1 MSEIINNQQVFSLLE
16 VTRSIEK
23 TISARYKSW
32 FWVKAE
38 MIKLNHYSHSGH
50 AYPDL
55 VEKKDG
61 KVVAQIRSTLWSSR
75 FEKINRRF
83 LNVTKEPLKDGINI
97 MFRAQ
102 INFSPLYGLSIN
114 IIDIDPSVTLGDME
128 REKLATISKL
138 KEEAI
143 FDNNKKKKLSLLPQR
158 LAIISVETSK
168 GYADFIRVIDTNS
181 WGYKFFHMLFPSLLQ
196 GDQAV
201 ASIMIQLNSIKSVK
215 HHFDLVAIIRGG
227 GGDVGLSCYNNFELS
242 KEIALFPIP
251 VFTGIGHSTNETVVE
266 MVSHTNNITPT
277 KLAEFLIQKFHN
289 FNVPVQESQRIISE
303 FAIQILKETGKDL
316 RDTSKY
322 FQSVTQGLVMQN
334 KARLDHINHKLI
346 RQSEHQIVNNKQLLF
361 MQTNSLT
368 SMAKE
373 LVQSEKELFQYSMT
387 EIDRATRAVARK
399 AGLVI
404 SELQSAIKIGSP
416 NVLKVIKENLQ
427 NEIRNMSN
435 GIPRQME
442 QCRNKLEDKEWQVQM
457 LDPVNVLER
466 GYSITY
472 LNGKALHQSTDVNQ
486 GDILETRLFNGKLES
501 IVRTTNLTKWKKKN
515 RTQKLSKSFRKS

>member
-1 MSEIINNQQVFSLLE
+1 MSETINNQQVFSLLE

-23 TISARYKSW
+23 TISARYKST

-38 MIKLNHYSHSGH
+38 MIKLNHYSYSGH

-55 VEKKDG
+55 VEKKNG

-75 FEKINRRF
+75 FEEINRRF
-83 LNVTKEPLKDGINI
+83 LNITKEPLKDGINI

-102 INFSPLYGLSIN
+102 IKFSPLYGLSIN

-128 REKLATISKL
+128 REKQATISKL

-143 FDNNKKKKLSLLPQR
+143 FDNNKKRLLPLLPQR

-168 GYADFIRVIDTNS
+168 GYADFINVIDANS
-181 WGYKFFHMLFPSLLQ
+181 WGYRFFHMLFPSLLQ

-201 ASIMIQLNSIKSVK
+201 ASIMKQLNSIKRVK

-303 FAIQILKETGKDL
+303 FAIQTLKDTGKGL
-316 RDTSKY
+316 SDTSKY
-322 FQSVTQGLVMQN
+322 FQSVTQGLLFQN
-334 KARLDHINHKLI
+334 K
-346 RQSEHQIVNNKQLLF
+346 
-361 MQTNSLT
+361 
-368 SMAKE
+368 
-373 LVQSEKELFQYSMT
+373 EK
-387 EIDRATRAVARK
+387 
-399 AGLVI
+399 
-404 SELQSAIKIGSP
+404 
-416 NVLKVIKENLQ
+416 LQ
-427 NEIRNMSN
+427 NEIRNLSN
-435 GIPRQME
+435 GIPRQLE
-442 QCRNKLEDKEWQVQM
+442 KSRNKLEEKEWQVQI

-486 GDILETRLFNGKLES
+486 GDMIETRLFNGKLES
-501 IVRTTNLTKWKKKN
+501 IVRTTNLIKWKKKN
-515 RTQKLSKSFRKS
+515 HTQKLSKSFRKS

>member
-1 MSEIINNQQVFSLLE
+1 MSETINNQQVFSLLE

-23 TISARYKSW
+23 TISARYKST

-38 MIKLNHYSHSGH
+38 MIKLNHYSYSGH

-55 VEKKDG
+55 VEKKNG

-75 FEKINRRF
+75 FEEINRRF
-83 LNVTKEPLKDGINI
+83 LNITKEPLKDGINI

-102 INFSPLYGLSIN
+102 IKFSPLYGLSIN

-128 REKLATISKL
+128 REKQATISKL

-143 FDNNKKKKLSLLPQR
+143 FDNNKKHLLPLLPQR

-168 GYADFIRVIDTNS
+168 GYADFINVIDTNS
-181 WGYKFFHMLFPSLLQ
+181 WGYRFFHMLFPSLIQ

-201 ASIMIQLNSIKSVK
+201 ASIMKQLNSIKRVK

-289 FNVPVQESQRIISE
+289 FNVPVQEAQRIISE
-303 FAIQILKETGKDL
+303 FAIQTLKDTGKGL
-316 RDTSKY
+316 SDTSKY
-322 FQSVTQGLVMQN
+322 FQSVTQGLLFQN
-334 KARLDHINHKLI
+334 K
-346 RQSEHQIVNNKQLLF
+346 
-361 MQTNSLT
+361 
-368 SMAKE
+368 
-373 LVQSEKELFQYSMT
+373 EK
-387 EIDRATRAVARK
+387 
-399 AGLVI
+399 
-404 SELQSAIKIGSP
+404 
-416 NVLKVIKENLQ
+416 LQ
-427 NEIRNMSN
+427 NEIRNLSN
-435 GIPRQME
+435 GIPRQLE
-442 QCRNKLEDKEWQVQM
+442 KSRNNLEDKEWQVQM

-486 GDILETRLFNGKLES
+486 GDMIETRLFNGKLES
-501 IVRTTNLTKWKKKN
+501 IVRTTNLIKWKKKN
-515 RTQKLSKSFRKS
+515 RTQKLSKSFKKS

>member
-1 MSEIINNQQVFSLLE
+1 MSETINNQQVFSLLE

-23 TISARYKSW
+23 TISARYKST

-38 MIKLNHYSHSGH
+38 MIKLNHYSYSGH

-55 VEKKDG
+55 VEKKNG

-75 FEKINRRF
+75 FEEINRRF
-83 LNVTKEPLKDGINI
+83 LNITKEPLKDGINI

-102 INFSPLYGLSIN
+102 IKFSPLYGLSIN

-128 REKLATISKL
+128 REKQATISKL

-143 FDNNKKKKLSLLPQR
+143 FDNNKKRLLPLLPQR

-168 GYADFIRVIDTNS
+168 GYADFINVIDANS
-181 WGYKFFHMLFPSLLQ
+181 WGYRFFHMLFPSLLQ

-201 ASIMIQLNSIKSVK
+201 ASIMKQLNSIKRVK

-303 FAIQILKETGKDL
+303 FAIQTLKDTGKGL
-316 RDTSKY
+316 SDTSKY
-322 FQSVTQGLVMQN
+322 FQSVTQGLLIQN
-334 KARLDHINHKLI
+334 K
-346 RQSEHQIVNNKQLLF
+346 
-361 MQTNSLT
+361 
-368 SMAKE
+368 
-373 LVQSEKELFQYSMT
+373 EK
-387 EIDRATRAVARK
+387 
-399 AGLVI
+399 
-404 SELQSAIKIGSP
+404 
-416 NVLKVIKENLQ
+416 LQ
-427 NEIRNMSN
+427 NEIRNLSN
-435 GIPRQME
+435 GIPRQLE
-442 QCRNKLEDKEWQVQM
+442 KSRNKLEEKEWQVQI

-486 GDILETRLFNGKLES
+486 GDMIETRLFNGKLES
-501 IVRTTNLTKWKKKN
+501 IVRTTNLIKWKKKN
-515 RTQKLSKSFRKS
+515 HTQKLSKSFRKS